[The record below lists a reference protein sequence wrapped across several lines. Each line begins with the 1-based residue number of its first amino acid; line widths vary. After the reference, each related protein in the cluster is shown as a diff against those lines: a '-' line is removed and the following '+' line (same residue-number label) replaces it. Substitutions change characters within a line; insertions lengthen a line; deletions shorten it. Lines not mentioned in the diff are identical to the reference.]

1 MILGENGRGKDE
13 EGKGK
18 RKAGRGEKNRKG
30 VARGRG

>member
-30 VARGRG
+30 VAGRRG